1 MLKKLAKGELNEILE
16 IVTKGTDNSFEYKQG
31 KITDIL
37 ISAPQNKKWLN

>member
-37 ISAPQNKKWLN
+37 ISTHKIKND